1 MFVLVSMKMNDWEE
15 KEYEHHLSNV
25 AVVVVVVVVLRHNH
39 LSEDQMLVHLIRH
52 NSHHQMTAIDCV
64 YLSDDINKT
73 GRDKREE

>member
-25 AVVVVVVVVLRHNH
+25 AVVVVVVLRHNH